1 MQRDSIEFAKVKDK
15 LVEHG
20 HVSFNVF
27 DYTIRKNKGYL
38 VATDFYFEDLIDITT
53 FEKVFEEVEKN
64 IADLRQQY
72 QGEFDFEKALYA
84 DITAF
89 DSFYM
94 VTLDF
99 WFEEFKDAE
108 TLAEQFDIPSEDIFD
123 VAENCYI
130 YNKED

>member
-1 MQRDSIEFAKVKDK
+1 MQRDSIKFAKVKDK

-20 HVSFNVF
+20 QVSFNVF

-38 VATDFYFEDLIDITT
+38 VTTDFYFEDLIDVTT

-108 TLAEQFDIPSEDIFD
+108 TVAEQFDIPSEDIFD

-130 YNKED
+130 YDKED